1 MSFSVRVS
9 VVAAVMTIS
18 AAAAG
23 PSLVRPGNAIAETAT
38 AENVVIISKG
48 GPIRNC
54 FQVSCDEVSFA
65 EDGERLTS
73 KKFATNQE
81 GNRWYFVEQYLPAF
95 RGGSVKAADGW
106 IWCGNVE
113 APC

>member
-9 VVAAVMTIS
+9 VVAAVMTVS

-48 GPIRNC
+48 GRFEIASRFPVTR
-54 FQVSCDEVSFA
+54 SASRRTA
-65 EDGERLTS
+65 
-73 KKFATNQE
+73 
-81 GNRWYFVEQYLPAF
+81 
-95 RGGSVKAADGW
+95 SV
-106 IWCGNVE
+106 
-113 APC
+113 